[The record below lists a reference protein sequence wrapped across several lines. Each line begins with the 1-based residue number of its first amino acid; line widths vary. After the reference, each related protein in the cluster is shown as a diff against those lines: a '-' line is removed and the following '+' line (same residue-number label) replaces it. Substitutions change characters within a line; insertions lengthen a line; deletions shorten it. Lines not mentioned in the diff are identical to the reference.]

1 MRVAH
6 PRRAGTVSGRR
17 LGAGGGWPGPEG
29 RGGRGGGQGRADDAG
44 QSRPRAGPAPPP
56 AQRCPRTPRGR
67 AVGSGG
73 LRRQGRMDLAVDLYL
88 AVPLL
93 FTVLAIVLASVFV
106 RLRGDGGERAAE
118 RPREPAAEPAREG
131 GPGGEAAGAAE
142 GPEDEGSRVPV
153 EEVGAGEEG
162 KEAVAQQREAA
173 AEPGPAAEPSPA
185 AAESILRQA
194 PPEPRQAPPEPRQAS
209 PESRPAPPEPRQAPP
224 EPQQAPQ
231 EPHQPPPP
239 EPRQPDH
246 REDAESK
253 IPPLGA
259 SPGSSLGHTGQAEDV
274 CGHATLPSHAEE
286 EEVDSENEKLV
297 VREPEDEDAADETF
311 SFKYSPGKLR
321 GNQYKSMMS
330 KEELEEEQR
339 PEDYMKLSLA
349 SS

>member
-1 MRVAH
+1 
-6 PRRAGTVSGRR
+6 
-17 LGAGGGWPGPEG
+17 
-29 RGGRGGGQGRADDAG
+29 
-44 QSRPRAGPAPPP
+44 
-56 AQRCPRTPRGR
+56 
-67 AVGSGG
+67 
-73 LRRQGRMDLAVDLYL
+73 MDLAVDLYL

-93 FTVLAIVLASVFV
+93 FTVLALVLASVFV
-106 RLRGDGGERAAE
+106 RLRGGGGERAAE
-118 RPREPAAEPAREG
+118 RPRESAAEPAREG
-131 GPGGEAAGAAE
+131 GPGDEAAEAAE

-153 EEVGAGEEG
+153 EEVGAGEQEKEG
-162 KEAVAQQREAA
+162 VAEQREA

-185 AAESILRQA
+185 AAESI
-194 PPEPRQAPPEPRQAS
+194 PRQP
-209 PESRPAPPEPRQAPP
+209 PP
-224 EPQQAPQ
+224 EPQQAPP
-231 EPHQPPPP
+231 ERRQPSPERRQPSP
-239 EPRQPDH
+239 EPRQPPAEPRQPGH

-259 SPGSSLGHTGQAEDV
+259 SPGSNLGHTGQAEDV
-274 CGHATLPSHAEE
+274 RGHSTLPSHAEE